1 MRQRLWWCRLAAL
14 GAAGYLGYA
23 WSVGGGGAAPR
34 SVALVPPLTQGV
46 IATNLAGDDVAT
58 APAVKRNGGR
68 LEIDL
73 PMPSAWQPAEER
85 QAQQLP
91 AGRAVASQ
99 HRPKPSGT
107 PGHSPSNIATDD
119 TAPVASVDP
128 QEAGLRLELQ
138 HLHVKQLLV
147 RAEIEGVSQE
157 TVRAIMGAAAD
168 GGAPTP
174 KAALIDLIVHRR
186 RGVASTAE
194 VAAAN
199 P

>member
-14 GAAGYLGYA
+14 GIAGYLGYA

-46 IATNLAGDDVAT
+46 IATNLAGDDVALLAP

-68 LEIDL
+68 LEVDL
-73 PMPSAWQPAEER
+73 PMPSAWKPAAEER
-85 QAQQLP
+85 QEQQLLG

-99 HRPKPSGT
+99 HRRKPSDT
-107 PGHSPSNIATDD
+107 PGHSPSNIPTDGS
-119 TAPVASVDP
+119 APVASVDP

-138 HLHVKQLLV
+138 HLHVKQLIV

-186 RGVASTAE
+186 VEGRS
-194 VAAAN
+194 
-199 P
+199 